1 MLGLLL
7 SLDVNY
13 SHYVIHMHMHRIVGL
28 ALSLQTYDTVISNY
42 STYYYDTEY
51 TKHVDLNNNIRSS
64 TVVFNFLRIYI

>member
-13 SHYVIHMHMHRIVGL
+13 SHYLIHMHRIVGL

-42 STYYYDTEY
+42 SKYCYHTED